1 MGKVTDKKAAFT
13 LAEGATHVDMSANIR
28 RAAFTLAEVL
38 ITLGIIGIVAAM
50 TIPTLIHSY
59 NKKVVETKLVRF
71 NSVMNQALGLST
83 VKNNGMPPT
92 SKGFGEDSSNE
103 SRSETAQTWFQ
114 NNIFKHIKSLK
125 DEGTHNYYYWAE
137 FDDGSGFYTYVTA
150 GGDYWIFYCLD
161 FENNCGPENFDGI
174 HSFLFTYNYE
184 KNSIQ
189 PAWID
194 QSRSLCMTSCS
205 NTANTF
211 RHGCIALIAQNNW
224 KIPDD
229 YPWKF

>member
-1 MGKVTDKKAAFT
+1 MSEAHRNHKPHFT
-13 LAEGATHVDMSANIR
+13 HSTHLTHAK

-38 ITLGIIGIVAAM
+38 ITLAIIGIVAAM